1 MTGKCQNFLCSV
13 KLFSNVCI
21 FSGCSFVS
29 LDPLY
34 SLTES
39 DIHDRQLPEGIGA
52 RWKDLARK
60 LGFKERSIEAIE
72 KEHCTCHDR
81 CIKLLVLWMEKG
93 GQHGATAGKLA
104 VALKAIDLQSLA
116 DRLTGILNFFGSR
129 LYSGVSSA
137 SLQNVLH
144 NVLKNVNL
152 FRR

>member
-1 MTGKCQNFLCSV
+1 MSKFLCSV

-60 LGFKERSIEAIE
+60 LEFKERSIEVIE
-72 KEHCTCHDR
+72 KENCTCHDR
-81 CIKLLVLWMEKG
+81 CIKLLVRWMEKA

-104 VALKAIDLQSLA
+104 AALKAIELQSLA
-116 DRLTGILNFFGSR
+116 DRLIGTAKFISDSW
-129 LYSGVSSA
+129 LYSGVSFVFCTS
-137 SLQNVLH
+137 S
-144 NVLKNVNL
+144 KCTSW
-152 FRR
+152 RSKER